1 MVLLGGVKLLVSI
14 SDPPGASRGN
24 VRRSIRV
31 AAARWPAAP
40 VGPAP
45 AWPEACCIQDPG
57 RGREDVTRRHPHTCS
72 PTASPGDKGG
82 KKDRRGAREAD
93 GGKGGTAWEEQRKGE
108 KGSEEG
114 KTRLR
119 FLSEKHTCVML
130 AHHYL
135 VVLRK
140 RGTLKCEKCPLNAA
154 TWSQRVL
161 PLRPQTTLRGRGPA
175 GGCRSAKGRTQ
186 GPRVPG
192 KAPRASVRR
201 PTCHQAAPPER
212 GHTWPTCR
220 HHAVQP
226 QPGQQA
232 RDAGGSARPQ
242 SACER
247 HARATC
253 IRRHRRG
260 PRDSSRNSAT
270 ALGAWE
276 RVPDPGGPRTRGTSA
291 PRDSV
296 LGRAL
301 RSGLGWVAV
310 PRTRLGSWS
319 LLKGYL

>member
-1 MVLLGGVKLLVSI
+1 MGRAEKRGKRQRGGEDKITISI
-14 SDPPGASRGN
+14 
-24 VRRSIRV
+24 
-31 AAARWPAAP
+31 
-40 VGPAP
+40 
-45 AWPEACCIQDPG
+45 
-57 RGREDVTRRHPHTCS
+57 
-72 PTASPGDKGG
+72 
-82 KKDRRGAREAD
+82 
-93 GGKGGTAWEEQRKGE
+93 
-108 KGSEEG
+108 G
-114 KTRLR
+114 KTP
-119 FLSEKHTCVML
+119 CVML
-130 AHHYL
+130 AHHYS

-140 RGTLKCEKCPLNAA
+140 RGTLKCEKCPLSAA

-161 PLRPQTTLRGRGPA
+161 PLRPQTTLRRRGPA

-192 KAPRASVRR
+192 KAPRVSVRR

-220 HHAVQP
+220 HRAVQP

-247 HARATC
+247 HARVTC
-253 IRRHRRG
+253 IRRRRRG
-260 PRDSSRNSAT
+260 PRDSSRNSAA

-301 RSGLGWVAV
+301 RSGPGWVAV
-310 PRTRLGSWS
+310 A
-319 LLKGYL
+319 